1 MRHSAV
7 FQLLGPTR
15 GPAVYC
21 VSVTWKHGEMDD
33 EEQVRDY
40 DVVVIG
46 AGPAGENAAQYATQ
60 HSGLS
65 AVLVEQELVGGEC
78 SYYACM
84 PSKALLVPLDV
95 ASQARHLEGLTVA
108 AVDRR
113 ELLARRDS
121 WVSHYQD
128 AGQVTWAKSAG
139 IDVVR
144 GTGRL
149 IGEKQVRVEGPRPMI
164 LHARH
169 AVVVATGS
177 LPVVPALYRNIGAWG
192 SRDATAVVEVPERLV
207 IIGGGVVACEV
218 ATWMHALGARVTML
232 VRGARVLD
240 NQEPFASE
248 LVAAGLRS
256 MGVDIRT
263 GAQVESCERP
273 EVCVSGLGHI
283 HGGEVRMR
291 LAGEDEPLV
300 ADEILVSTG
309 RKPSLEGLGLETI
322 SLEPDDVLGGSVPEW
337 LHVIGDASGGPKLT
351 HMGKYQARIVG
362 EQIAAAA
369 SGAEPDAVPEEV
381 PVPQVVFTEPQLA
394 HTGFT
399 EDQARAQGMDV
410 VITEVDYSSVAGAS
424 LLRNDLVGHAM
435 LVVKRPEKVVVGATF
450 VGPGAGELI
459 HAATIA
465 VLAGV
470 PIPLLRHAVPS
481 YPTTSELWLR
491 LIESLPEELLH

>member
-1 MRHSAV
+1 
-7 FQLLGPTR
+7 
-15 GPAVYC
+15 
-21 VSVTWKHGEMDD
+21 MDD

-192 SRDATAVVEVPERLV
+192 SRDATAVVEVPE
-207 IIGGGVVACEV
+207 IGRA
-218 ATWMHALGARVTML
+218 
-232 VRGARVLD
+232 
-240 NQEPFASE
+240 
-248 LVAAGLRS
+248 
-256 MGVDIRT
+256 
-263 GAQVESCERP
+263 
-273 EVCVSGLGHI
+273 
-283 HGGEVRMR
+283 
-291 LAGEDEPLV
+291 
-300 ADEILVSTG
+300 
-309 RKPSLEGLGLETI
+309 
-322 SLEPDDVLGGSVPEW
+322 
-337 LHVIGDASGGPKLT
+337 HV
-351 HMGKYQARIVG
+351 
-362 EQIAAAA
+362 
-369 SGAEPDAVPEEV
+369 
-381 PVPQVVFTEPQLA
+381 
-394 HTGFT
+394 
-399 EDQARAQGMDV
+399 
-410 VITEVDYSSVAGAS
+410 
-424 LLRNDLVGHAM
+424 
-435 LVVKRPEKVVVGATF
+435 
-450 VGPGAGELI
+450 
-459 HAATIA
+459 
-465 VLAGV
+465 
-470 PIPLLRHAVPS
+470 
-481 YPTTSELWLR
+481 
-491 LIESLPEELLH
+491 